1 MGTVEPLAR
10 GRGLSPLRALPG
22 QPAFRFLYVALA
34 SLRGERRR
42 ITLAQ
47 PLRRRTSMLEIDSD
61 ASDLSGVLD
70 DGSTFTLSQWRGLRH
85 VVLYFYLKDFTK
97 G

>member
-1 MGTVEPLAR
+1 
-10 GRGLSPLRALPG
+10 
-22 QPAFRFLYVALA
+22 
-34 SLRGERRR
+34 
-42 ITLAQ
+42 
-47 PLRRRTSMLEIDSD
+47 MLEIDSV
-61 ASDLSGVLD
+61 APDLSGVLD